1 MSKQYENYR
10 RTMIETGQAYQ
21 DFVVDACWTLLGLAV
36 VQYSSKLY
44 QQTVGE
50 SRTGVEIKNDRKFQS
65 TGNLWIELA
74 EKARPRNGDYA
85 QSGINRDDNTW
96 LYCIGDYDTIF
107 IFQKNLLKMLAQR
120 YGQRENHTATSVG
133 YLLPVADAE
142 KYAAAILRPNAAT
155 KISSAIHDME
165 ALGRVLHQLARTPS
179 NQLSLLAELDVAA

>member
-44 QQTVGE
+44 QQTIGE

-96 LYCIGDYDTIF
+96 LYCIGDYNTIF
-107 IFQKNLLKMLAQR
+107 IFQKNLLKMLAPR

-133 YLLPVADAE
+133 YLLPVVDAE

-165 ALGRVLHQLARTPS
+165 ALGRVLHQLARAPS
-179 NQLSLLAELDVAA
+179 NQLSLLPDLDAAA

>member
-10 RTMIETGQAYQ
+10 RSMIETGQAYQ

-74 EKARPRNGDYA
+74 EKARPRSGDYA

-96 LYCIGDYDTIF
+96 LYCIGDYNTIF
-107 IFQKNLLKMLAQR
+107 IFQKNLLKMLAPR
-120 YGQRENHTATSVG
+120 YGQRENHTSTSVG
-133 YLLPVADAE
+133 FLLPVVDAE

-165 ALGRVLHQLARTPS
+165 ALGRALHQLARTPS
-179 NQLSLLAELDVAA
+179 NQLSLLADLDVAA